1 MTDVSWKDIIEQSEI
16 MTSEIVRGH
25 VLDANV
31 EYLEKNI
38 LRLETLKLKAK
49 ADSTSLEN
57 SRARAIARDT
67 EKMCEGMIAGIKFG
81 ISFLLYG
88 DGENLGGEDE
98 NSIS

>member
-1 MTDVSWKDIIEQSEI
+1 MTDVGWKDLIEQSEI
-16 MTSEIVRGH
+16 MDSELVRGH
-25 VLDANV
+25 VLDSNI

-38 LRLETLKLKAK
+38 LRLETLRLKAK

-81 ISFLLYG
+81 ISFLLFG
-88 DGENLGGEDE
+88 GSEDLGGEDE
-98 NSIS
+98 NNIS